1 MASETTPN
9 SLDTSWYERLTA
21 ITQKTGETFER
32 LMPPLSEI
40 QRKRQAFEASGYT
53 ENPDL
58 TARHL
63 EVKPLAASRNELR
76 SLREDVAKHETNEY
90 IRDAYVMRI
99 DELIA
104 NHDMLLASAAQD
116 MKGFKAANEAIY
128 GKPDTDVFGAVCQWI
143 RHEAEQSLEDTNLGS
158 LAKQV
163 LNEVPDIKDGAD
175 TLTPDEKLFRD
186 IRAMHHE
193 PGGYYEQLFGAD
205 GLPAQNTVTQAEG
218 DVICQRILQ
227 NIGSDYS
234 LGYATNGLWA
244 VLPSVKQVMR
254 PPNYKL
260 DREAFIG
267 IVSHEIGSHL
277 LETVNGEKQPLK
289 LLSSALAGMD
299 RFELGNEGRAFL
311 REQIVYE
318 STDEYTRQPSWH
330 YCIAI
335 HMTVSLAA
343 GLYDHPYSFH
353 EVYKVLVALYRF
365 WNEKN
370 QPGEPGGQADDA
382 AWHMALRVL
391 KGTDGTGDAYRKD
404 IVYLE
409 GNIRYWKLAET
420 QPELILLGDSGKFDI
435 ANPRHIRILEGLGI
449 IKTLDSSRP
458 RPLDLLRTARPF
470 Q

>member
-1 MASETTPN
+1 MAST
-9 SLDTSWYERLTA
+9 LDASWYEQLTA
-21 ITQKTGETFER
+21 LTQKTGETFER
-32 LMPPLSEI
+32 LMPPLTEV

-58 TARHL
+58 SARHL
-63 EVKPLAASRNELR
+63 KAEPLTAARNELR
-76 SLREDVAKHETNEY
+76 SLRENVAKHETNEY
-90 IRDAYVMRI
+90 IRDAYIARI

-128 GKPDTDVFGAVCQWI
+128 GKPDPDVFAAVCQWI
-143 RHEAEQSLEDTNLGS
+143 RHEAGQNPGLGS
-158 LAKQV
+158 VAKQV
-163 LNEVPDIKDGAD
+163 LREVPDIKGNLGL
-175 TLTPDEKLFRD
+175 LTPDEELFHD
-186 IRAMHHE
+186 IRAMHRE

-205 GLPAQNTVTQAEG
+205 GLPTQNTITQAEG
-218 DVICQRILQ
+218 DAICQRILQ
-227 NIGSDYS
+227 NIGSDYR

-254 PPNYKL
+254 PPNYEL

-277 LETVNGEKQPLK
+277 LETVNGEKQSLK

-311 REQIVYE
+311 REQIVYA

-343 GLYDHPYSFH
+343 GLYDHPYNFH
-353 EVYKVLVALYRF
+353 EVYRVLAALYRF

-370 QPGEPGGQADDA
+370 QPGGPSSQADDA
-382 AWHMALRVL
+382 AWHMALRVF

-409 GNIRYWKLAET
+409 GNIRCWKLAET
-420 QPELILLGDSGKFDI
+420 QPELIFLGDSGKFNI

-458 RPLDLLRTARPF
+458 RPLGLQGSSVHIDELAARP
-470 Q
+470 